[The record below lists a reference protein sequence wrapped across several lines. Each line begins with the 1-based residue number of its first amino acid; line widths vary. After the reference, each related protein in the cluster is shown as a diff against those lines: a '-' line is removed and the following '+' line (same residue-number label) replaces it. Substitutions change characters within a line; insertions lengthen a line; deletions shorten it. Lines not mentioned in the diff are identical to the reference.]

1 MEQVGDFDMRKII
14 TICREFGSGGRE
26 VGKRVAEILQVP
38 YYDNEIVTELAKR
51 TEFAEEYISRF
62 SEKRIEPVVYP
73 PITIGRSLHAARG
86 YFQPVSQKMSQN
98 MNIHIEQGKLLREY
112 ATASD
117 CVIVGRCA
125 NHILKDMDPLRVF
138 VYADMDSKIR
148 RCLEKTPENEKLTE
162 KELVRHIKEVDKSR
176 AAYYKAITGEEWGK
190 KIDYDIMINTTYYSI
205 KLVSKIIAQK
215 ILFGDEE

>member
-1 MEQVGDFDMRKII
+1 MRKII

-26 VGKRVAEILQVP
+26 VGKRVAEILQVA
-38 YYDNEIVTELAKR
+38 YYDYEIVTELAKR

-62 SEKRIEPVVYP
+62 SEKRIEPIVYP
-73 PITIGRSLHAARG
+73 PITIGRSLHVARG
-86 YFQPVSQKMSQN
+86 YYQPISQN
-98 MNIHIEQGKLLREY
+98 MVQYMNIHIEQGKLLREF
-112 ATASD
+112 AQASD

-138 VYADMDSKIR
+138 IYADMDTKVK
-148 RCLEKTPENEKLTE
+148 RCKEKTPENEDLSE
-162 KELVRHIKEVDKSR
+162 KELVRHIKEIDKSR
-176 AAYYKAITGEEWGK
+176 AAYYKAITGEEWGNK
-190 KIDYDIMINTTYYSI
+190 LDYDIMINTTHYPI